1 MTVNEVSSMH
11 IRRALFLLGVVAL
24 LGPTSA
30 SIAESRRPVS
40 IPERFRTA
48 DAAVVARI
56 SQVKAAYERNQWG
69 DEIIVSHT
77 VLAVEEALKGA
88 PGQSV
93 AFDVEGGTVGEMTLR
108 VSDMPEVKV
117 GDRGVFFL
125 KRGRASAHEPHLR
138 GQGIL
143 LLDDSNRVRGTSLTL
158 DQIRSMARGNAQQ

>member
-1 MTVNEVSSMH
+1 MH
-11 IRRALFLLGVVAL
+11 DRRALIFLGVVAAL
-24 LGPTSA
+24 AAATVSL
-30 SIAESRRPVS
+30 AESRRPVS

-56 SQVKAAYERNQWG
+56 TAVRPAYERNQWG
-69 DEIIVSHT
+69 DELIISHT

-93 AFDVEGGTVGEMTLR
+93 AFDVEGGTVGEITLR

-125 KRGRASAHEPHLR
+125 KRGRSSAHVPHLR

-143 LLDDSNRVRGTSLTL
+143 LLDESDRVRGTNLTL
-158 DQIRSMARGNAQQ
+158 GEIRGMARGGGQQ

>member
-1 MTVNEVSSMH
+1 MH
-11 IRRALFLLGVVAL
+11 VRRALILLGVVAAL
-24 LGPTSA
+24 TTA
-30 SIAESRRPVS
+30 SVSLAESRRPVS

-48 DAAVVARI
+48 DAAVVAR
-56 SQVKAAYERNQWG
+56 VTAVRAAYERNQWG
-69 DEIIVSHT
+69 DELIISHT
-77 VLAVEEALKGA
+77 VLAVEESLKGA

-125 KRGRASAHEPHLR
+125 KRGRSSAHVPHLR

-143 LLDDSNRVRGTSLTL
+143 LLDESDRVRGTNLTL
-158 DQIRSMARGNAQQ
+158 DEIRGMARAGGQQ